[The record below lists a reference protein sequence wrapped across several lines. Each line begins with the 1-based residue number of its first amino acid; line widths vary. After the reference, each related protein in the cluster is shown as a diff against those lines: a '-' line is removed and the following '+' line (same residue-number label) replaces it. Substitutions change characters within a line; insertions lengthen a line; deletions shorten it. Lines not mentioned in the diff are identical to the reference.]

1 MTDWRANG
9 LRALQDAEVEVQN
22 SREPMIVV
30 VLTIPEADLIRDR
43 AVSIYANQ
51 TYEWLHR
58 FLSYVTWKT
67 SVPAARIID
76 SSPAMGRLQ

>member
-43 AVSIYANQ
+43 AVSRQVPLTRANGHG
-51 TYEWLHR
+51 L
-58 FLSYVTWKT
+58 
-67 SVPAARIID
+67 PAPGALLASSIVSRARTEC
-76 SSPAMGRLQ
+76 A